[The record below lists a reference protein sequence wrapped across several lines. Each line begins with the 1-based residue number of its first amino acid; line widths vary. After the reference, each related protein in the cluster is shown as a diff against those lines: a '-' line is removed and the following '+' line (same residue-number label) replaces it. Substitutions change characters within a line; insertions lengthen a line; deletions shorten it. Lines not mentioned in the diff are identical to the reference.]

1 MRLNLTNNKEDRQ
14 LVLAKE
20 QEGKINLVNLL
31 KKYGDVVDYMTEPMV
46 ANFYKVTNKAIH
58 NIGDR
63 NKEELERYG
72 YKAYKKSE
80 VEKLLKPQVEVL
92 ENVPNRGLR
101 LYSIKAVIVVG
112 MMLTDSSVAE
122 QLRSDIMDILFGN
135 EVAIPTESTIRNVVS
150 TELDK
155 RVPQIVGCKDAQV
168 KAIVK
173 SVKGNLR
180 IKSKKQNYADYETVM
195 AWLLGKYGVY
205 KLEDIPFSDD
215 LFVDIKNFIIKLQ
228 AVDNRQKR
236 LFSS

>member
-80 VEKLLKPQVEVL
+80 VEKLLKPQLEVL

-101 LYSIKAVIVVG
+101 LYPIKAVIVVG

-155 RVPQIVGCKDAQV
+155 RVPQLVGCKDARVKSIV
-168 KAIVK
+168 KA
-173 SVKGNLR
+173 VKGNLG
-180 IKSKKQNYADYETVM
+180 IKTKKQNYASYETVM
-195 AWLLGKYGVY
+195 AWLLGKYGV
-205 KLEDIPFSDD
+205 KNLEDIPFSDD
-215 LFVDIKNFIIKLQ
+215 LYIDIKNFIKKLEKG
-228 AVDNRQKR
+228 QKR
-236 LFSS
+236 LF

>member
-31 KKYGDVVDYMTEPMV
+31 KKYGEVVDFMTEPMV
-46 ANFYKVTNKAIH
+46 AQFYNVSSSVINNVGT
-58 NIGDR
+58 R
-63 NKEELERYG
+63 NKNELEQYG

-80 VEKLLKPQVEVL
+80 VEKLLKTQDEFL
-92 ENVPNRGLR
+92 KNIPNRGLR
-101 LYSIKAVIVVG
+101 LYPIKAVIVVG
-112 MMLTDSSVAE
+112 MILTDSSVAE

-155 RVPQIVGCKDAQV
+155 RVPQLVGSKDVQV

-173 SVKGNLR
+173 AIKGNLG
-180 IKSKKQNYADYETVM
+180 IKTKKQNYPDYETTV
-195 AWLLGKYGVY
+195 AWLMAKYGVY
-205 KLEDIPFSDD
+205 KLEDIPCSDE
-215 LFVDIKNFIIKLQ
+215 LFININNFTRKLKKG
-228 AVDNRQKR
+228 QKR
-236 LFSS
+236 LF

>member
-80 VEKLLKPQVEVL
+80 VEKLLKPQLEVL

-101 LYSIKAVIVVG
+101 LYPIKAVIVVG

-155 RVPQIVGCKDAQV
+155 RVPQLVGSKDVQV

-173 SVKGNLR
+173 AIKGNLG
-180 IKSKKQNYADYETVM
+180 IKTKKQNYPDYETTV
-195 AWLLGKYGVY
+195 AWLMAKYGVY
-205 KLEDIPFSDD
+205 KLEDIPCSDE
-215 LFVDIKNFIIKLQ
+215 LFIDINNFTRKLKKG
-228 AVDNRQKR
+228 QKR
-236 LFSS
+236 LF

>member
-31 KKYGDVVDYMTEPMV
+31 KKYGEVVDYMTEPMV
-46 ANFYKVTNKAIH
+46 ANFYGVSKKCLNQ
-58 NIGDR
+58 IGCR
-63 NKEELERYG
+63 NANELSNYG
-72 YKAYKKSE
+72 YRAYRKNE
-80 VEKLLKPQVEVL
+80 VEKLLKLQDVVL
-92 ENVPNRGLR
+92 ENIPNRGLR

-112 MMLTDSSVAE
+112 MMLTDSPVAE

-155 RVPQIVGCKDAQV
+155 RVPQLVGSKDVQV

-173 SVKGNLR
+173 AIKGNLG
-180 IKSKKQNYADYETVM
+180 IKTKKQNYPDYETTV
-195 AWLLGKYGVY
+195 AWLMAKYGVY
-205 KLEDIPFSDD
+205 KLEDIPCSDE
-215 LFVDIKNFIIKLQ
+215 LFININNFTRKLKKG
-228 AVDNRQKR
+228 QKR
-236 LFSS
+236 LF